1 MTVKE
6 AEKLVTRICIILDF
20 SVKKLKSKSR
30 ESDIILQRRAFIRLL
45 SDTGMTTKNVGLV
58 FDKDHSSVIFN
69 NRRHKDLLYIKDKI
83 YISMFKR
90 IKKEFIIRRESIDD
104 VIQSLLEI
112 LSNENELRHNRLMET
127 TKENKK
133 LENEIQYLKEQINIL
148 NK

>member
-69 NRRHKDLLYIKDKI
+69 NRRHKDLLDIKDKI
-83 YISMFKR
+83 YISTFKR

>member
-6 AEKLVTRICIILDF
+6 AEKLVTRICIVLDF

-45 SDTGMTTKNVGLV
+45 SNTGMTTKNVGLV

>member
-1 MTVKE
+1 MKNH
-6 AEKLVTRICIILDF
+6 IPIHYF
-20 SVKKLKSKSR
+20 
-30 ESDIILQRRAFIRLL
+30 SDIPNNEEGAEFIRLARKFL
-45 SDTGMTTKNVGLV
+45 
-58 FDKDHSSVIFN
+58 
-69 NRRHKDLLYIKDKI
+69 NRKRYKMRKLGRGTRKVNGEKYSYRYSASLPHQFSERFSLY
-83 YISMFKR
+83 
-90 IKKEFIIRRESIDD
+90 IDD

>member
-1 MTVKE
+1 MTIKE
-6 AEKLVTRICIILDF
+6 AEKLVTRISIILGF
-20 SVKKLKSKSR
+20 SIKKLKSKSR
-30 ESDIILQRRAFIRLL
+30 ESELVLQKRAFMKLL

-83 YISMFKR
+83 YIDVFEK

>member
-1 MTVKE
+1 MTIKE
-6 AEKLVTRICIILDF
+6 AEKLVTRICTILGF
-20 SVKKLKSKSR
+20 SIKKLKSKSR
-30 ESDIILQRRAFIRLL
+30 ESDTILQRRSFMKLL
-45 SDTGMTTKNVGLV
+45 SDTGMTTKNIGLV
-58 FDKDHSSVIFN
+58 FNQSHSNVICS
-69 NRRHKDLLYIKDKI
+69 NRKHKDLLYIKDKM
-83 YISMFKR
+83 YIDVFEK

>member
-1 MTVKE
+1 MTVRE
-6 AEKLVTRICIILDF
+6 AEKLVTRVCILLDF
-20 SVKKLKSKSR
+20 SIKQLKSKSR
-30 ESDIILQRRAFIRLL
+30 EADIVLQRRAFIRLL

-69 NRRHKDLLYIKDKI
+69 NRRHKELFDIKYKV
-83 YISMFKR
+83 YISLFEK

-112 LSNENELRHNRLMET
+112 LSNENKLRHNTLMET

-133 LENEIQYLKEQINIL
+133 LKQELQYLREQINIL
-148 NK
+148 N

>member
-6 AEKLVTRICIILDF
+6 AEKLVTRICIILDLSF
-20 SVKKLKSKSR
+20 KKLKSKSR
-30 ESDIILQRRAFIRLL
+30 DADIVLQRRVFIRLL

>member
-6 AEKLVTRICIILDF
+6 AEKLVTRVCILLDF
-20 SVKKLKSKSR
+20 SIKQLKSKSR
-30 ESDIILQRRAFIRLL
+30 EADIVLQRRAFIRLL

-69 NRRHKDLLYIKDKI
+69 NRRHKELFDIKYKV
-83 YISMFKR
+83 YISLFEK
-90 IKKEFIIRRESIDD
+90 IKKEFVLRRESVDD

-112 LSNENELRHNRLMET
+112 LSNENKLRHNTLMEA

-133 LENEIQYLKEQINIL
+133 LEEEVKYLRNQLNIL
-148 NK
+148 TK

>member
-6 AEKLVTRICIILDF
+6 AEKLVTRVCILLDF
-20 SVKKLKSKSR
+20 SVEQLKSKSR
-30 ESDIILQRRAFIRLL
+30 EADIVLQRRAFIRLL

-69 NRRHKDLLYIKDKI
+69 NRRHKDLFDIKYKV
-83 YISMFKR
+83 YISLFEK

-112 LSNENELRHNRLMET
+112 LSNENKLRHNTLMET

-133 LENEIQYLKEQINIL
+133 LKQELQYLREQINIL
-148 NK
+148 N

>member
-6 AEKLVTRICIILDF
+6 AEKLVTRICIVLDLNI
-20 SVKKLKSKSR
+20 KKLQSKSR
-30 ESDIILQRRAFIRLL
+30 DADIVLVRRVFIRLL

-69 NRRHKDLLYIKDKI
+69 NRRHKDLLYIEDKI

-90 IKKEFIIRRESIDD
+90 IKKEFILRRESLDD

-133 LENEIQYLKEQINIL
+133 LEKEIQYLKEQINIL

>member
-6 AEKLVTRICIILDF
+6 AEKLVTRICIVLDF

-45 SDTGMTTKNVGLV
+45 SNTGMTTKNVGLV

-90 IKKEFIIRRESIDD
+90 IKKEFIIRRES
-104 VIQSLLEI
+104 
-112 LSNENELRHNRLMET
+112 

>member
-1 MTVKE
+1 MTIKE
-6 AEKLVTRICIILDF
+6 AEKLVTRICIILGF
-20 SVKKLKSKSR
+20 SIKKLKSKSR
-30 ESDIILQRRAFIRLL
+30 ESELVLQKRAFMKLL

-83 YISMFKR
+83 YIDVFEK
-90 IKKEFIIRRESIDD
+90 IKKEFILRKESIDD
-104 VIQSLLEI
+104 VVESLLEI
-112 LSNENELRHNRLMET
+112 LSNENKLRHDTIIET

-133 LENEIQYLKEQINIL
+133 LEKEIQYLKDQINIL

>member
-6 AEKLVTRICIILDF
+6 AEKLVTRICIVLDF

-30 ESDIILQRRAFIRLL
+30 ESDIILQRRVFIRLL